1 MDGGRAD
8 LVGCPVVSKVGGCD
22 RGKFGQVAGVQDK
35 YVPGAYCNGDLMHCL
50 VVGDVGPEGQAV
62 DAAAARLQRLLC
74 LSKRGIRAADQ
85 DETFRAS
92 GSECHGRLAAN
103 TTSLDV

>member
-1 MDGGRAD
+1 M
-8 LVGCPVVSKVGGCD
+8 
-22 RGKFGQVAGVQDK
+22 AGVQDE
-35 YVPGAYCNGDLMHCL
+35 YVPGAYFSGDLMHCL
-50 VVGDVGPEGQAV
+50 VVGDVGPEGQAG
-62 DAAAARLQRLLC
+62 DAAAARLQKLLC

-103 TTSLDV
+103 TISLDV